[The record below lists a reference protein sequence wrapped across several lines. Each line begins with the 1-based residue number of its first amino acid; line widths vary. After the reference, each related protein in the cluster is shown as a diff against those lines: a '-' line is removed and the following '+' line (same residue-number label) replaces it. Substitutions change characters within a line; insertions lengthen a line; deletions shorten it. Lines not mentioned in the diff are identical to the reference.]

1 MEGSEKWNGP
11 NAYFLI
17 RIQEQICRIH
27 PSVLT
32 LTEKHV
38 RALYCDQ
45 YPVDE
50 WVPAVNKGQP
60 LLFNKLSQP
69 NMLVL
74 DNSRNNT

>member
-1 MEGSEKWNGP
+1 MVDYWKAPKSETVLTLIFP
-11 NAYFLI
+11 I

-50 WVPAVNKGQP
+50 
-60 LLFNKLSQP
+60 
-69 NMLVL
+69 
-74 DNSRNNT
+74 